1 MSDQQKIWAVQ
12 VNGPDDVHACA
23 DREVADALAL
33 VLNRQIQR
41 HGPMPG
47 FPAVVAEVIEW
58 PYGYEAWKASCELL
72 RLEVALIEGA
82 VR

>member
-1 MSDQQKIWAVQ
+1 MSDKQKMWAVQ

-47 FPAVVAEVIEW
+47 SPAVVAEVIEW
-58 PYGYEAWKASCELL
+58 PYGYEAWKASSELL
-72 RLEVALIEGA
+72 RLEVTLIEA
-82 VR
+82 TRP